1 MYALMKDGSIR
12 IASSASFRASGKAA
26 SLVYAAARL
35 LYARGSD
42 LQRNGELHPIADRK
56 EHTVIA

>member
-1 MYALMKDGSIR
+1 M
-12 IASSASFRASGKAA
+12 ASSASLSASGRAT

-42 LQRNGELHPIADRK
+42 LQRDQRAFVGRRK
-56 EHTVIA
+56 ETYGNRLMASV